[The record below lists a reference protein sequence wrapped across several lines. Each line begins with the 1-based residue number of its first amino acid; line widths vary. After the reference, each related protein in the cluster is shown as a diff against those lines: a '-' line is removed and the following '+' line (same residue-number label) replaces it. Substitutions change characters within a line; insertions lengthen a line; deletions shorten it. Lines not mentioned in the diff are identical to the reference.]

1 VKWAAAAGAV
11 LVLAAAWLMLRP
23 GPPPPSRDRGT
34 PGITFVIPDDA
45 AVLDL
50 GESTLAAAA
59 RALLDTLGGGAPAA
73 AVFTHS
79 GDRIQLL
86 IDGNR
91 DMIDERV
98 AGREGVVRRVLWR
111 GSVRQRLL
119 WAEAH
124 GDLAAPG
131 LPPPER
137 RNPYH

>member
-1 VKWAAAAGAV
+1 MKWAAAAGAV

-23 GPPPPSRDRGT
+23 ETPSPPRDRGT

-50 GESTLAAAA
+50 GESTLAGAAA
-59 RALLDTLGGGAPAA
+59 ALLDTLDAGPAA
-73 AVFTHS
+73 AVFTAA

-86 IDGNR
+86 IDGNE

-98 AGREGVVRRVLWR
+98 AGREGIVRRVLWR

-119 WAEAH
+119 WAAAH

>member
-1 VKWAAAAGAV
+1 MKWAAAAGAV

-23 GPPPPSRDRGT
+23 GTPSPPGDRGT

-45 AVLDL
+45 AVIDL
-50 GESTLAAAA
+50 GESTLAGAAA
-59 RALLDTLGGGAPAA
+59 ALLDTLDAGAAA
-73 AVFTHS
+73 AVFTAG

-86 IDGNR
+86 IDGNG

-98 AGREGVVRRVLWR
+98 AGREGIVRRVLWR
-111 GSVRQRLL
+111 GSVRERLL
-119 WAEAH
+119 WARSH